1 MCLLAWKFSFVCTCK
16 CKDLQTEGMQ
26 EPFGVQ
32 LCYSH
37 LLLLPV
43 WPRFEL
49 RKKQWRLR
57 EVKQPLSHIKI
68 TLALTC
74 QRCIICMATSPAKSQ
89 TDLPSYELS
98 PQIIFIKASNQSTKN
113 EFFNFIYARVWNL
126 CNSVILPKVLRQITD
141 VGTFAIL
148 NESLKIKIFI
158 KLIHLG
164 SKVAELCVKSR
175 SQKAAAVF
183 HWVLHDPGRKGDHNT
198 NNVLQQWQNKEE
210 SKEF

>member
-1 MCLLAWKFSFVCTCK
+1 
-16 CKDLQTEGMQ
+16 MQ
-26 EPFGVQ
+26 GSADRRNAGAFGVQ

-43 WPRFEL
+43 WPRLEL
-49 RKKQWRLR
+49 RKMQWRLR
-57 EVKQPLSHIKI
+57 GVKQPLSHIKT

-74 QRCIICMATSPAKSQ
+74 QCCIICMATSPAKSQ

-98 PQIIFIKASNQSTKN
+98 SQITLIKASN
-113 EFFNFIYARVWNL
+113 FFRAQ
-126 CNSVILPKVLRQITD
+126 KK
-141 VGTFAIL
+141 GTFKL
-148 NESLKIKIFI
+148 HLCPCMKSLQFSHCSKSSRADYRCWCLCYPKWITEGKIFI

-164 SKVAELCVKSR
+164 SKVAVLCVKSR

-183 HWVLHDPGRKGDHNT
+183 HWVLHDPGRKGDHNA